1 MTLKEFA
8 QSHRLR
14 IRIDGCGDAVIPGRA
29 STGGGGRIED
39 RSHVYDFGGGRFGLC
54 LMFATARKF
63 GFSARFLDRA
73 GIAAKQIGDT
83 EGVFLFDPSNKA
95 HVSIALKA
103 CGIKRRREASP
114 AQLAALQKARDRQK
128 SAR

>member
-14 IRIDGCGDAVIPGRA
+14 IRIDGCGDAVIP
-29 STGGGGRIED
+29 GRIED